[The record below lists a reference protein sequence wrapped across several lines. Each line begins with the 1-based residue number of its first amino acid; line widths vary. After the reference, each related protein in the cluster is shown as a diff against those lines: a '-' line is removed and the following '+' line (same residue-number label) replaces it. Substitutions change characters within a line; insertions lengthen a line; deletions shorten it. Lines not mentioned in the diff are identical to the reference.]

1 MTESGASPSGPTA
14 AEEQAAALLAEHIR
28 AVTGLSV
35 GLDVSFF
42 AAGLNSATLVAVHTR
57 LAGQF
62 PRLLIAEMFKYPTR
76 RSLARFLAGRAGP
89 TRATGATGATAATGP
104 VGSRPDSSA
113 AADSP
118 EARRALRARI
128 RQRDS

>member
-1 MTESGASPSGPTA
+1 MTESAASPGGPTA

-42 AAGLNSATLVAVHTR
+42 AAGLDSATLVAVHAR
-57 LAGQF
+57 LNGRF
-62 PRLLIAEMFKYPTR
+62 PQLLIAEMFKYPTR
-76 RSLARFLAGRAGP
+76 RSLARFLADRAGA
-89 TRATGATGATAATGP
+89 TRVAAP
-104 VGSRPDSSA
+104 VASRPDSSA